1 LRNMCGGSPFFL
13 RFASKEGE
21 MRILIRVR
29 KGLRPVLVA
38 AALVAFVVALG
49 LNARFGMGI
58 LTRISADS
66 MNVHPDFDTFWRSA
80 EALWEGKNIYDT
92 GGGLP
97 NLNPPLW
104 TILIAP
110 LGLLEPLF
118 AYRVFILITLVMV
131 VGYLAWV
138 ADELRLRGRWAVV
151 GTAML
156 LLSSPLLLTL
166 ALGQLYAVLALGL
179 AVAWI
184 SDRRD
189 EPLISGS
196 ALGLVVA
203 LKPSL
208 APVLLWPLARR
219 RWRGFVAALVSGA
232 AATVVAALLVGP
244 AATLSWLRRLF
255 DLSLLTHPD
264 NASLL
269 TTVARLFTK
278 TAVAEPIA
286 TLPWMVPVA
295 YALSICV
302 ILLTAIKLVDDPEA
316 GLWAL
321 VAATLLASPIAWHM
335 YLVLLGPGVLL
346 LLARGWVAP
355 SFLLLSL
362 QLIPPHWPQLWSG
375 KETVVASLALALYF
389 FILVA
394 HWLIFLSFEKQ
405 PDRTRTSDVSG
416 AEPG

>member
-1 LRNMCGGSPFFL
+1 
-13 RFASKEGE
+13 
-21 MRILIRVR
+21 
-29 KGLRPVLVA
+29 
-38 AALVAFVVALG
+38 
-49 LNARFGMGI
+49 
-58 LTRISADS
+58 
-66 MNVHPDFDTFWRSA
+66 MNVHPDFHTFWRSA
-80 EALWEGKNIYDT
+80 QALWEGRNIYDT
-92 GGGLP
+92 GARLV

-104 TILIAP
+104 TVLISP
-110 LGLLEPLF
+110 LGLLEPLT
-118 AYRVFILITLVMV
+118 AYRVFILIALVMV

-138 ADELRLRGRWAVV
+138 ADELRLRGGWAVV

-156 LLSSPLLLTL
+156 LFSSPLLLTL
-166 ALGQLYAVLALGL
+166 ALGQIYAVLALGL
-179 AVAWI
+179 VVAWI

-189 EPLISGS
+189 ESLISGI

-203 LKPSL
+203 IKPSL

-219 RWRGFVAALVSGA
+219 RWRAFIAALVSGA
-232 AATVVAALLVGP
+232 AATLVGALVVGP
-244 AATLSWLRRLF
+244 AATLSWLRWLF
-255 DLSLLTHPD
+255 DLPLLPHPD

-269 TTVARLFTK
+269 TTVARLFTE
-278 TAVAEPIA
+278 TAFAEPIA

-295 YALSICV
+295 YALSIGV
-302 ILLTAIKLVDDPEA
+302 IFLTAIKLTDGSEA

-355 SFLLLSL
+355 GLLLLSL
-362 QLIPPHWPQLWSG
+362 QLIPPRWPLLWIG
-375 KETVVASLALALYF
+375 KDTVVASLALALYF

-394 HWLIFLSFEKQ
+394 HWLIFLSFVKQ
-405 PDRTRTSDVSG
+405 PDRARPTEAGG

>member
-1 LRNMCGGSPFFL
+1 V
-13 RFASKEGE
+13 
-21 MRILIRVR
+21 RILGWAR
-29 KGLRPVLVA
+29 KAFRPMTAA
-38 AALVAFVVALG
+38 AALMAFVVALG
-49 LNARFGMGI
+49 LDARFGVQT
-58 LTRISADS
+58 LARIPADS
-66 MNVHPDFDTFWRSA
+66 MNVHPDFYTFWRSA
-80 EALWEGKNIYDT
+80 ETLWEGRNIYGT
-92 GGGLP
+92 GDRLP

-104 TILIAP
+104 TVLIAP
-110 LGLLEPLF
+110 LGLLEPLT

-138 ADELRLRGRWAVV
+138 ADELRLRGWWAVV
-151 GTAML
+151 GAAML

-179 AVAWI
+179 VVAWI

-189 EPLISGS
+189 GSLVSGI

-203 LKPSL
+203 IKPSL

-219 RWRGFVAALVSGA
+219 RWRAFVAALVSGA
-232 AATVVAALLVGP
+232 AATLVGALVVGP
-244 AATLSWLRRLF
+244 AATFSWLRRLF
-255 DLSLLTHPD
+255 GLPLLPHPD

-269 TTVARLFTK
+269 TTVARLFTEN
-278 TAVAEPIA
+278 TFAEPIA

-295 YALSICV
+295 YALSIGV
-302 ILLTAIKLVDDPEA
+302 IFLTAIKLTDDPEA

-335 YLVLLGPGVLL
+335 YLVLLGPGVML

-355 SFLLLSL
+355 GLLLLGL
-362 QLIPPHWPQLWSG
+362 QLIPPHWPHLWSG
-375 KETVVASLALALYF
+375 KDTVVASLALALYF

-394 HWLIFLSFEKQ
+394 HWLVFLSFEKQ
-405 PDRTRTSDVSG
+405 PDRARASEAGG

>member
-1 LRNMCGGSPFFL
+1 MPEVKR
-13 RFASKEGE
+13 AI
-21 MRILIRVR
+21 MRILDWARR
-29 KGLRPVLVA
+29 AFRPVLAA
-38 AALVAFVVALG
+38 AALMAFVVALG
-49 LNARFGMGI
+49 LNARFGMEP

-66 MNVHPDFDTFWRSA
+66 MSVHPDFHTFWRSA
-80 EALWEGKNIYDT
+80 EALWEGRNIYGT
-92 GGGLP
+92 RTSLI

-104 TILIAP
+104 TVLIAP
-110 LGLLEPLF
+110 LGLLEPLT

-138 ADELRLRGRWAVV
+138 ADQLRLRGGWAVV

-179 AVAWI
+179 VVAWI
-184 SDRRD
+184 ADRRD
-189 EPLISGS
+189 ASLISGS

-203 LKPSL
+203 IKPSL

-219 RWRGFVAALVSGA
+219 RWRAFGAALVSGA
-232 AATVVAALLVGP
+232 AATLVGALVVGP

-255 DLSLLTHPD
+255 GLPLLPHWD

-278 TAVAEPIA
+278 TAFAEPIA

-295 YALSICV
+295 YALSLGV
-302 ILLTAIKLVDDPEA
+302 IVLTAIKLGDGSEA

-335 YLVLLGPGVLL
+335 YLVLLGPGILL
-346 LLARGWVAP
+346 LLARGRVVVG
-355 SFLLLSL
+355 FLLLSL
-362 QLIPPHWPQLWSG
+362 QLIPPHWPLLWSG
-375 KETVVASLALALYF
+375 KDTVVASLALALYF
-389 FILVA
+389 YILVA
-394 HWLIFLSFEKQ
+394 HWLSFLSLDKQ
-405 PDRTRTSDVSG
+405 PDRARPSEADGT
-416 AEPG
+416 EPG

>member
-1 LRNMCGGSPFFL
+1 V
-13 RFASKEGE
+13 
-21 MRILIRVR
+21 RILGWAR
-29 KGLRPVLVA
+29 KAFRPMTAA

-49 LNARFGMGI
+49 LDARFGLPT
-58 LTRISADS
+58 LTRIPADS
-66 MNVHPDFDTFWRSA
+66 MTVHPDFYTFWRSA
-80 EALWEGKNIYDT
+80 EALWEGRNIYDT
-92 GGGLP
+92 GNRLP

-104 TILIAP
+104 TVLIAP
-110 LGLLEPLF
+110 LGLLESLT
-118 AYRVFILITLVMV
+118 AYRVFVLITLVMV

-138 ADELRLRGRWAVV
+138 ADELRLRGGWAVV

-166 ALGQLYAVLALGL
+166 ALGQIYAFLALGL
-179 AVAWI
+179 VVAWI

-189 EPLISGS
+189 GSLVSGI

-203 LKPSL
+203 IKPSL

-219 RWRGFVAALVSGA
+219 RWRGFIAALVSGA
-232 AATVVAALLVGP
+232 AATLVGALVVGP
-244 AATLSWLRRLF
+244 AATVSWLRRLF
-255 DLSLLTHPD
+255 DLPLLPHPD

-269 TTVARLFTK
+269 TTVARLFTE
-278 TAVAEPIA
+278 TTFAEPIA

-295 YALSICV
+295 YALSIGV
-302 ILLTAIKLVDDPEA
+302 IFLTAIKVGDGSEA

-346 LLARGWVAP
+346 LLARGWAAP
-355 SFLLLSL
+355 GLLLLSL
-362 QLIPPHWPQLWSG
+362 QLIPPHWPHLWSG
-375 KETVVASLALALYF
+375 KDTVVASLALALYF

-394 HWLIFLSFEKQ
+394 HWLVFLGFEKQ
-405 PDRTRTSDVSG
+405 PDRARPSEAGG

>member
-1 LRNMCGGSPFFL
+1 MV
-13 RFASKEGE
+13 
-21 MRILIRVR
+21 RILGWAR
-29 KGLRPVLVA
+29 KAFHPMTAA
-38 AALVAFVVALG
+38 AALVAIVVALG
-49 LNARFGMGI
+49 LDARFGLPT

-66 MNVHPDFDTFWRSA
+66 INVHPDFYTFWRSA
-80 EALWEGKNIYDT
+80 EALWEGRNIYDT
-92 GGGLP
+92 GDRLP

-104 TILIAP
+104 TVLIAP

-118 AYRVFILITLVMV
+118 AYRVFILIALALV

-138 ADELRLRGRWAVV
+138 ADELRLRGGWAVV

-166 ALGQLYAVLALGL
+166 ALGQIYVFLALGL
-179 AVAWI
+179 VVAWI

-189 EPLISGS
+189 ESLISGI

-203 LKPSL
+203 IKPSL

-219 RWRGFVAALVSGA
+219 RWRAFGA
-232 AATVVAALLVGP
+232 AATLVGALVVGP

-255 DLSLLTHPD
+255 GLSLLPHPD

-269 TTVARLFTK
+269 TTVARLFTE
-278 TAVAEPIA
+278 TTFAEPIA

-295 YALSICV
+295 YALSIGV
-302 ILLTAIKLVDDPEA
+302 IFLTAIKLTDGSEA

-355 SFLLLSL
+355 GFLLLAL
-362 QLIPPHWPQLWSG
+362 QTIPPQWP
-375 KETVVASLALALYF
+375 
-389 FILVA
+389 
-394 HWLIFLSFEKQ
+394 
-405 PDRTRTSDVSG
+405 
-416 AEPG
+416 

>member
-1 LRNMCGGSPFFL
+1 
-13 RFASKEGE
+13 
-21 MRILIRVR
+21 MRILDWVR
-29 KGLRPVLVA
+29 KVLRPVLVA

-49 LNARFGMGI
+49 LNARFGMGT

-66 MNVHPDFDTFWRSA
+66 MNVHPDFYTFWRSA
-80 EALWEGKNIYDT
+80 EALWEGRNIYDT

-104 TILIAP
+104 TVLIAP

-118 AYRVFILITLVMV
+118 AYRVFILVTLVMA

-138 ADELRLRGRWAVV
+138 ADELRLRGGLAVV

-184 SDRRD
+184 SGRRD
-189 EPLISGS
+189 ESLISGS

-208 APVLLWPLARR
+208 APVLLWPLAQR
-219 RWRGFVAALVSGA
+219 RWRAFVAALVSGA
-232 AATVVAALLVGP
+232 AATAVGVLLVGP

-255 DLSLLTHPD
+255 DLSLPPHPD

-269 TTVARLFTK
+269 TTVARLFTEN
-278 TAVAEPIA
+278 TFAEPIA

-295 YALSICV
+295 HALSIGV
-302 ILLTAIKLVDDPEA
+302 ILLTAIKVMEDREA

-355 SFLLLSL
+355 GFLLLSL
-362 QLIPPHWPQLWSG
+362 QLIPPHWPQFWSG

-389 FILVA
+389 FILVG
-394 HWLIFLSFEKQ
+394 HWLTYLSLEKQ
-405 PDRTRTSDVSG
+405 PDRTRTSDASG
-416 AEPG
+416 AEKG

>member
-1 LRNMCGGSPFFL
+1 
-13 RFASKEGE
+13 
-21 MRILIRVR
+21 MRILGWAR
-29 KGLRPVLVA
+29 KAFHPMTAA
-38 AALVAFVVALG
+38 AALVAIVVALG
-49 LNARFGMGI
+49 LDARFGLPT

-66 MNVHPDFDTFWRSA
+66 INVHPDFYTFWRSA
-80 EALWEGKNIYDT
+80 EALWEGRNIYDT
-92 GGGLP
+92 GDRLP

-104 TILIAP
+104 TVLIAP

-118 AYRVFILITLVMV
+118 AYRVFILIALALV

-138 ADELRLRGRWAVV
+138 ADELRLRGGWAVV

-166 ALGQLYAVLALGL
+166 ALGQIYVFLALGL
-179 AVAWI
+179 VVAWI

-189 EPLISGS
+189 ESLISGI

-203 LKPSL
+203 IKPSL

-219 RWRGFVAALVSGA
+219 RWRAFVVALVSGA
-232 AATVVAALLVGP
+232 AATLVGALVVGP

-255 DLSLLTHPD
+255 GLSLLPHPD

-269 TTVARLFTK
+269 TTVARLFTE
-278 TAVAEPIA
+278 TTFAEPIA

-295 YALSICV
+295 YALSIGV
-302 ILLTAIKLVDDPEA
+302 IFLTAIKLTDGSEA

-355 SFLLLSL
+355 GLLLLSL
-362 QLIPPHWPQLWSG
+362 QLIPPRWPLLWIG
-375 KETVVASLALALYF
+375 KDTVVASLALALYF

-394 HWLIFLSFEKQ
+394 HWLIFLSFEKRIVPGQ
-405 PDRTRTSDVSG
+405 PQP
-416 AEPG
+416 AERSQGSPTYR